1 MPNLRGKASAK
12 SHHSILSYHQ
22 TRRKVKKRENRIQ
35 RTWPPQ
41 QHPPRLPPNA
51 LNLYTRSINQSESR
65 MVLLLSNRFPASTR
79 MSCELW
85 PEALETVSIITKS
98 FGTHRTLGKKV
109 ICSIKPNKSN
119 ADFAN
124 TSMVVK
130 VRTYR
135 RSFEIN
141 STLVML
147 QS

>member
-1 MPNLRGKASAK
+1 MPNLRYKVSAK
-12 SHHSILSYHQ
+12 SHPSILSYHQ

-41 QHPPRLPPNA
+41 QPPPRLPPNA
-51 LNLYTRSINQSESR
+51 LNLYTRNINQSESR
-65 MVLLLSNRFPASTR
+65 MVLLSNRFPASTR
-79 MSCELW
+79 MSCESW

-98 FGTHRTLGKKV
+98 FGTHRTLVKKV
-109 ICSIKPNKSN
+109 ICSIEPNQSD